1 MGSPFVGKPQTTI
14 RPWKGF
20 RWPDISEF
28 VCYRDLFYFLCSRHI
43 QIRYKQ
49 TILGGL
55 WAIVQPLFLMMV
67 FTLFFGI
74 LAKVPS
80 DDIPYPLF
88 NLTAMVA
95 WTYFSNALMFSSNSL
110 VENQALISKVYFP
123 RLLLALAPVV
133 AGLLDYVISLVV
145 LVAMMVFYQFY
156 PGLSVLLLPVL
167 VLSMVLTA
175 CGGGALLAAL
185 NVKYRDVKLFVPLLL
200 QLWLFC
206 SPVVYPASM
215 VPEGFRLLYALNP
228 MAGIIEGLRSILLG
242 ATPFPTEMV
251 LISGSVGLVVFI
263 LGILYF
269 YQAER
274 HFADII

>member
-1 MGSPFVGKPQTTI
+1 MGSHSARIPQTII
-14 RPWKGF
+14 RPRKGF
-20 RWPDISEF
+20 RWPDVGELMS
-28 VCYRDLFYFLCSRHI
+28 YRDLLYFLCSRHI

-55 WAIVQPLFLMMV
+55 WAIVQPLFMMLV
-67 FTLFFGI
+67 FTLFFGM

-80 DDIPYPLF
+80 DNIPYPLF

-123 RLLLALAPVV
+123 RLLLPLAPVA

-145 LVAMMVFYQFY
+145 LVAMMIFYQFY

-167 VLSMVLTA
+167 LLIMVLTA

-185 NVKYRDVKLFVPLLL
+185 NAKYRDVKLFVPLLL

-215 VPEGFRLLYALNP
+215 VPESYRLIYALNP
-228 MAGIIEGLRSILLG
+228 MAGIIEGLRSVLLG
-242 ATPFPTEMV
+242 VTPFPTELV
-251 LISGSVGLVVFI
+251 LISALVGIVVFI
-263 LGILYF
+263 SGILYF
-269 YQAER
+269 CQAER